1 MSKMFPNTILA
12 VNKWPKI
19 FKISSQWR
27 NFTKSGHTAHSVSW
41 VVRGRHVSLCNSL
54 IQELNGF
61 LPHAENALK
70 CCLCYSTWF
79 MVGYRCKVF
88 KIFVAGR
95 QSKMKANVFLVMQ
108 KWNQS
113 EFIVTEYVE
122 NLEQGWNNF
131 SLLITSVYSND

>member
-1 MSKMFPNTILA
+1 
-12 VNKWPKI
+12 
-19 FKISSQWR
+19 
-27 NFTKSGHTAHSVSW
+27 
-41 VVRGRHVSLCNSL
+41 
-54 IQELNGF
+54 
-61 LPHAENALK
+61 
-70 CCLCYSTWF
+70 

-108 KWNQS
+108 KWNKS